1 MQLQT
6 KGADFLWTIDAM
18 TFDYRT
24 DISGF
29 QVRWSDAAA
38 ARYRAEGH
46 WQDTTLVD
54 TARAAVGR
62 DATKVLLT
70 EGDRQ
75 LTRGE
80 AWDSAL
86 RLSAFFRARGLVPG
100 DVIAFQLPNWTETA
114 IIALA
119 ARMSGLVINPIPP
132 IYRESELAY
141 ILADCRAKLIFVPQV
156 FRKFDHAAMLAGLQA
171 SLPDLADI
179 VVVRGDGA
187 LTWADALA
195 SEPLDEALLPA
206 VDPASVLMV
215 MYTSGTTGKPK
226 GVMHTH
232 YGFDHRTRAMG
243 EAWGIGPDDV
253 VFMPSPVTHIT
264 GAFWVFDMPWVRE
277 CRSVLIDIWAA
288 DDGIR
293 CIEEN
298 GCTVSGGATP
308 FLQQILDTAREKPGV
323 LSRLRLFFCGGTTVS
338 PELILQASRT
348 FPDCLFF
355 RVYGSTEMVTATLG
369 IHDVSQAEL
378 GAQTDGEIIYPVEFR
393 LLDGNGHAVPD
404 GEEGEIWARGPGLF
418 VGYLHPEDNEGAFDA
433 DGFFDL
439 GDLGCRVHG
448 SFIVITG
455 RKKDIIIRSGENISP
470 KEVEDVLYTHP
481 SVAEVAIVAMPS
493 ASTGEKGCAFIIAR
507 QGQTIDL
514 ADIKRFLDSAGL
526 ARQKFPE
533 HLVLVD
539 DLPRVPSGKV
549 KKDVLRIRAR
559 EISEG
564 HDA

>member
-1 MQLQT
+1 
-6 KGADFLWTIDAM
+6 M
-18 TFDYRT
+18 TASYRK
-24 DISGF
+24 DVSGF
-29 QVRWSDAAA
+29 QVRWSDETA
-38 ARYRAEGH
+38 ARYKAEGH
-46 WQDTTLVD
+46 WLDTTLVD
-54 TARAAVGR
+54 TARAAVAA
-62 DATKVLLT
+62 DPAKVLLT
-70 EGDRQ
+70 EGAQQ
-75 LTRGE
+75 LTRGA
-80 AWDSAL
+80 AWDCAL
-86 RLSAFFRARGLVPG
+86 RLSAFFQARGLVPG
-100 DVIAFQLPNWTETA
+100 DVVAFQLPNWTESA

-132 IYRESELAY
+132 IYRESELGY
-141 ILADCRAKLIFVPQV
+141 ILADCGAKMIFVPQV
-156 FRKFDHAAMLAGLQA
+156 FRKFDHAAMMVGLQPT
-171 SLPDLADI
+171 LPNLADI
-179 VVVRGDGA
+179 VVVRGDGPLPA
-187 LTWADALA
+187 AA
-195 SEPLDEALLPA
+195 SAWQTATGHPPLDEALLPK
-206 VDPASVLMV
+206 VDPAAVLMV

-264 GAFWVFDMPWVRE
+264 GAFWVFDMPWVRG
-277 CRSVLIDIWAA
+277 CRSVLIDVWAA

-338 PELILQASRT
+338 PDLILQASHSFT
-348 FPDCLFF
+348 KCLFF
-355 RVYGSTEMVTATLG
+355 RAYGSTEMTTATLG
-369 IHDVSQAEL
+369 INNAGQAEL
-378 GAQTDGEIIYPVEFR
+378 GAHTDGEIVYPVEFR
-393 LLDGNGHAVPD
+393 LLDGNGQPVAD
-404 GEEGEIWARGPGLF
+404 GVEGEIWARGPGLF
-418 VGYLHPEDNEGAFDA
+418 VGYLHPEDNDGAFDA
-433 DGFFDL
+433 DGFFDM

-448 SFIVITG
+448 NYIVITG

-481 SVAEVAIVAMPS
+481 AVAEVAIVAMPS
-493 ASTGEKGCAFIIAR
+493 PATGEKGCAFIIPR
-507 QGQTIDL
+507 PGQTIDM
-514 ADIKRFLDSAGL
+514 AQIRQFLDGAGL

-533 HLVLVD
+533 HLVLVE

-559 EISEG
+559 AIAEG
-564 HDA
+564 QDA